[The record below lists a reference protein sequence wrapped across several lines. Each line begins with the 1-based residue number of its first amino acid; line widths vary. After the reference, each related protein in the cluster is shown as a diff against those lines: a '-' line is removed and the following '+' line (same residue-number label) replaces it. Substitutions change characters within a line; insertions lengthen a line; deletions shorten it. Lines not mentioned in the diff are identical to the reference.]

1 MANVMKQH
9 DKPHS
14 KMRFQMGLMSELGI
28 NQIKKNRRKLSKA
41 HPSSGPR
48 PVFSDLKSLGSVS
61 FWNLKSRYY
70 RPYFEKLYLIICR
83 CDSVIGNINRDH
95 LAVDEVDKILETGH
109 QNDEP
114 PNTCLS
120 LRAFLSSSCTFS
132 CWPVWKHIIRKPNAM
147 LEGWSLA
154 DLYHRCGKS
163 RSWCRSCPSCNQG
176 WTPQSGK
183 ITIEEKVFKSIS
195 IKKQVVF
202 LRGSMSRVHLAVR
215 IGIPGFLM
223 NL

>member
-1 MANVMKQH
+1 MMANVMKQH

-109 QNDEP
+109 QYLFPQEDLQDKMTSLLIPVSLWEP
-114 PNTCLS
+114 SCLA
-120 LRAFLSSSCTFS
+120 RA
-132 CWPVWKHIIRKPNAM
+132 H
-147 LEGWSLA
+147 SLA
-154 DLYHRCGKS
+154 DLCG
-163 RSWCRSCPSCNQG
+163 N
-176 WTPQSGK
+176 
-183 ITIEEKVFKSIS
+183 I
-195 IKKQVVF
+195 
-202 LRGSMSRVHLAVR
+202 
-215 IGIPGFLM
+215 
-223 NL
+223 